1 MAEAAPVPG
10 PDARHGRSQFSA
22 AERFSKK
29 PPCGSAWFMLLSAG
43 HSSSTL
49 LQTVM
54 ATNHDLVD
62 AARRRVLSATL
73 PEPPSRLGARFDPDA
88 IIDCRTNALLAAE
101 VALGRLHRYVSQKE
115 LNLLQLTSRSMA
127 EASAGSAQVMRR

>member
-10 PDARHGRSQFSA
+10 PDARHGRSQFRRRGEVLQETPVR
-22 AERFSKK
+22 ER
-29 PPCGSAWFMLLSAG
+29 WFMLLSAG
-43 HSSSTL
+43 RSSSTL

-115 LNLLQLTSRSMA
+115 LNLLQLTTRSMA

>member
-1 MAEAAPVPG
+1 MFSSKKCPTSELRVYQAVAEAAPVPG

-62 AARRRVLSATL
+62 AARRRVLSANRTL
-73 PEPPSRLGARFDPDA
+73 GLF
-88 IIDCRTNALLAAE
+88 
-101 VALGRLHRYVSQKE
+101 
-115 LNLLQLTSRSMA
+115 
-127 EASAGSAQVMRR
+127 QVFSSL

>member
-1 MAEAAPVPG
+1 VAEAAPVPG
-10 PDARHGRSQFSA
+10 PDARHGRSQFRRRGEVLQETPVR
-22 AERFSKK
+22 ER
-29 PPCGSAWFMLLSAG
+29 WFMLLSAG

-115 LNLLQLTSRSMA
+115 LNLLQLTTRSMA